1 MILDEN
7 RPCQTHPAGSV
18 LMEDFGSTLP
28 TPLEKNLAV
37 PSDCYRIMEKNTLTV
52 STVSNEEGKDGGTSY
67 SGRDR
72 LEEVIALFKKRE
84 GEN

>member
-1 MILDEN
+1 MKTGLA
-7 RPCQTHPAGSV
+7 RHP
-18 LMEDFGSTLP
+18 LP
-28 TPLEKNLAV
+28 
-37 PSDCYRIMEKNTLTV
+37 V
-52 STVSNEEGKDGGTSY
+52 STVPNEEGKDGGTSY